1 MKKLKK
7 TLLLV
12 QYFRVM
18 MFLVGLLQKIQLFQL
33 WSVLLTWEWSLMKHS
48 LVLKQSYLH
57 LSFPE

>member
-7 TLLLV
+7 RLLLV
-12 QYFRVM
+12 QKFRVM